1 MLCNLCP
8 RSCNTDRDTSPG
20 YCRVTN
26 RIKISRA
33 ALHFWE
39 EPCIS
44 GQNGSGT
51 VFFSGCNMGCV
62 YCQNNNIS
70 HGAFGKEITTRRLA
84 QIFLELQQQK
94 AHNINLVTPTHF
106 APQII
111 DAVKLA
117 KNNGLSIP
125 VVYNTGSYEKPQS
138 IEALKDT
145 VDIYLP
151 DFKYISAETAHKYSF
166 CADYPDVAKKAID
179 AMIKQTGP
187 CVFDDDG
194 IIKKGVIVRVLVL
207 PGYADEA
214 KKIIEYLYRTYGDD
228 IYISIM
234 SQYTPCTDLDKYPEI
249 NRKLT
254 QQEYDE
260 VVDFAVELGLEN
272 GFLQEGEA
280 ASESFIPP
288 FDLQG
293 V

>member
-1 MLCNLCP
+1 MVCNLCP
-8 RSCNTDRDTSPG
+8 RNCNTDRDVKKG
-20 YCRVTN
+20 YCKVN
-26 RIKISRA
+26 NKIKISRA

-44 GQNGSGT
+44 AENGSGT

-62 YCQNNNIS
+62 YCQNQDIS
-70 HGAFGKEITTRRLA
+70 HGAFGKEITLERLA
-84 QIFLELQQQK
+84 QIFLELQAQS

-106 APQII
+106 TPQII

-117 KNNGLSIP
+117 RNNGLEIP
-125 VVYNTGSYEKPQS
+125 VVYNTSSYEKAEN
-138 IEALKDT
+138 IGNLKDT
-145 VDIYLP
+145 VDVYLP
-151 DFKYISAETAHKYSF
+151 DFKYISSDIAKKYSF
-166 CADYPDVAKKAID
+166 CADYPSAAKAAID
-179 AMIKQTGP
+179 AMVKQTGP
-187 CVFDDDG
+187 CVFDDEG
-194 IIKKGVIVRVLVL
+194 VIRKGVIVRVLVL
-207 PGYADEA
+207 PGYTDEA
-214 KKIIEYLYRTYGDD
+214 KKIIEYLYNKYGDD

-234 SQYTPCTDLDKYPEI
+234 SQYTPCTDLAEYPEI

-254 QQEYDE
+254 QQEYDD

>member
-8 RSCNTDRDTSPG
+8 RNCNTDRDKTTG
-20 YCRVTN
+20 YCKVTN
-26 RIKISRA
+26 TVKISRA
-33 ALHFWE
+33 ALHHWE

-44 GQNGSGT
+44 AHNGSGT

-62 YCQNNNIS
+62 FCQNQDIS
-70 HGAFGKEITTRRLA
+70 HGAFGKEITLQRLA
-84 QIFLELQQQK
+84 QIFIELQQQK
-94 AHNINLVTPTHF
+94 AHNVNLVTPTHF

-117 KNNGLSIP
+117 RSNGLTIP
-125 VVYNTGSYEKPQS
+125 VVYNTSSYEKAES
-138 IEALKDT
+138 IENLKGT
-145 VDIYLP
+145 VDVYLP
-151 DFKYISAETAHKYSF
+151 DFKYMSAATAKKYSF
-166 CADYPDVAKKAID
+166 CVDYPEVAKKAID
-179 AMIKQTGP
+179 TMIKQTGP
-187 CVFDDDG
+187 CVFDDEG
-194 IIKKGVIVRVLVL
+194 VITKGVIVRVLVL
-207 PGYADEA
+207 PGHTCEA
-214 KKIIEYLYRTYGDD
+214 KQIIEYLYNTYGDD

-234 SQYTPCTDLDKYPEI
+234 SQYTPCTNLEKYPEI
-249 NRKLT
+249 NRRLT

-288 FDLQG
+288 FNLEG

>member
-8 RSCNTDRDTSPG
+8 RSCNIDRDIKAG
-20 YCRVTN
+20 YCKVN
-26 RIKISRA
+26 NKIKISRA

-44 GQNGSGT
+44 AENGSGT

-62 YCQNNNIS
+62 YCQNQDIS
-70 HGAFGKEITTRRLA
+70 HGAFGKEITLERLA
-84 QIFLELQQQK
+84 QIFLELQAQS

-106 APQII
+106 TPQII

-117 KNNGLSIP
+117 RNNGLKIP
-125 VVYNTGSYEKPQS
+125 VVYNTSSYEKAEN
-138 IEALKDT
+138 IENLKYT
-145 VDIYLP
+145 VDVYLP
-151 DFKYISAETAHKYSF
+151 DFKYISSDIAQKYSF
-166 CADYPDVAKKAID
+166 CSDYPSAAKEAID
-179 AMIKQTGP
+179 AMVKQTGP
-187 CVFDDDG
+187 CVFDDG
-194 IIKKGVIVRVLVL
+194 VIQKGVIVRVLVL
-207 PGYADEA
+207 PGYTGEA
-214 KKIIEYLYRTYGDD
+214 KKIIEYLYSKYGDD

-234 SQYTPCTDLDKYPEI
+234 SQYTPCTDLAKYPEI

-254 QQEYDE
+254 QQEYDD

>member
-1 MLCNLCP
+1 MVCNLCP
-8 RSCNTDRDTSPG
+8 RNCNTDRDVKKG
-20 YCRVTN
+20 YCKVN
-26 RIKISRA
+26 NKIKISRA

-44 GQNGSGT
+44 AENGSGT

-62 YCQNNNIS
+62 YCQNQDIS
-70 HGAFGKEITTRRLA
+70 HGAFGKEITLERLA
-84 QIFLELQQQK
+84 QIFLELQAQS

-106 APQII
+106 TPQII

-117 KNNGLSIP
+117 RNNGLEIP
-125 VVYNTGSYEKPQS
+125 VVYNTSSYEKAEN
-138 IEALKDT
+138 IENLKDT
-145 VDIYLP
+145 VDVYLP
-151 DFKYISAETAHKYSF
+151 DFKYISSDIAKKYSF
-166 CADYPDVAKKAID
+166 CADYPSAAKAAID
-179 AMIKQTGP
+179 AMVKQTGP
-187 CVFDDDG
+187 CVFDDEG
-194 IIKKGVIVRVLVL
+194 VIRKGVIVRVLVL
-207 PGYADEA
+207 PGYTDEA
-214 KKIIEYLYRTYGDD
+214 KKIIEYLYNKYGDD

-234 SQYTPCTDLDKYPEI
+234 SQYTPCTDLAEYPEI

-254 QQEYDE
+254 QQEYDD